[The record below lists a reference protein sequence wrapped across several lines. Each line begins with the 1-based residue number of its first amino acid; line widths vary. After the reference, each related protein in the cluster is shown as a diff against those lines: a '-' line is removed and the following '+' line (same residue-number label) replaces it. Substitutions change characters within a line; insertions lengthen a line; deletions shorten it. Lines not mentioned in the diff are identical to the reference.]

1 MDKKEERAQLEA
13 RLKEIAKE
21 HLIDEIRFIDAE
33 DLTEDHVGDPQKFS
47 NRQPKTIMPGAKS
60 IILAAIYIGKF
71 VTASDANHGRMSR
84 LVLSGYYANIV
95 KPMEALREELIK
107 SGYRALLLDG
117 ENDEEQIP
125 LKGTAVKAG
134 LGWIGKHSILIHP
147 KYGTFLAL
155 GGILTDA
162 DLGIQYPIEKNRCDG
177 CHRCMDICP
186 TKAIET
192 PQVIDI
198 DKCLSNIMDQYI
210 SGDDIPPETDT
221 DQYFFEC
228 DICQNAC
235 PWNGKHL
242 KSPLATPYGER
253 FDRERVEK
261 LLDIKNLEQLG
272 EESYKK
278 NLTPLM
284 EGYVLP
290 YKTFCR
296 NLNHIRHQSKCK
308 E

>member
-1 MDKKEERAQLEA
+1 MIEQQEKDQLKA
-13 RLKEIAKE
+13 RLREIAKE

-33 DLTEDHVGDPQKFS
+33 DLTEEHVGDPAKFRG
-47 NRQPKTIMPGAKS
+47 RQPKAIMPEAKS
-60 IILAAIYIGKF
+60 IVLAAIYIGNF
-71 VTASDANHGRMSR
+71 ITAADCGHGRMSR

-95 KPMEALREELIK
+95 KPMEALRDELVRR
-107 SGYRALLLDG
+107 GYRALLLDG
-117 ENDEEQIP
+117 ENDDEQIP

-134 LGWIGKHSILIHP
+134 LGWIGKHSILINP

-162 DLGIQYPIEKNRCDG
+162 DLGEAHPLEKNRCDG
-177 CHRCMDICP
+177 CHRCMDVCP

-192 PQVIDI
+192 PQVINI
-198 DKCLSNIMDQYI
+198 EKCLSNIMDQYI
-210 SGDDIPPETDT
+210 SGDDIPPEADT
-221 DQYFFEC
+221 DRYFFEC

-235 PWNGKHL
+235 PWNGRHL
-242 KSPLATPYGER
+242 KSPLPTPYGER
-253 FDRERVEK
+253 FDRHRVED
-261 LLDIKNLEQLG
+261 LLDLKSLEQMGEDAYEKNLA
-272 EESYKK
+272 
-278 NLTPLM
+278 PLM

-296 NLNHIRHQSKCK
+296 NLNHVRAKINDK

>member
-1 MDKKEERAQLEA
+1 MDKREERDQLEF
-13 RLKEIAKE
+13 RLREIAKV

-33 DLTEDHVGDPQKFS
+33 NLTEDHVGDPHKFTG
-47 NRQPKTIMPGAKS
+47 RQPKAIMPEAKS
-60 IILAAIYIGKF
+60 IILAAIYIGNF
-71 VTASDANHGRMSR
+71 VTSADADHGRMSR

-95 KPMEALREELIK
+95 KPMEALQEELIK
-107 SGYRALLLDG
+107 NGYRALLLDG

-162 DLGIQYPIEKNRCDG
+162 DLGTQYPLEKNRCDG
-177 CHRCMDICP
+177 CHRCMDVCP

-192 PQVIDI
+192 PQVINI

-210 SGDDIPPETDT
+210 SGDDIPAEADT

-235 PWNGKHL
+235 PWNGRHL
-242 KSPLATPYGER
+242 KSPLSTPYGEK
-253 FDRERVEK
+253 FDREKVEG
-261 LLDIKNLEQLG
+261 LLDLHRLEQM
-272 EESYKK
+272 EEDTYTKE
-278 NLTPLM
+278 LTPLM

-296 NLNHIRHQSKCK
+296 NLNHGRIR
-308 E
+308 

>member
-1 MDKKEERAQLEA
+1 
-13 RLKEIAKE
+13 LK
-21 HLIDEIRFIDAE
+21 R
-33 DLTEDHVGDPQKFS
+33 
-47 NRQPKTIMPGAKS
+47 
-60 IILAAIYIGKF
+60 
-71 VTASDANHGRMSR
+71 
-84 LVLSGYYANIV
+84 
-95 KPMEALREELIK
+95 
-107 SGYRALLLDG
+107 GYRALLLDG
-117 ENDEEQIP
+117 ENDDEQIP

-134 LGWIGKHSILIHP
+134 LGWIGKHSILIHH

-162 DLGIQYPIEKNRCDG
+162 DLGTQYPIEKNRCDE
-177 CHRCMDICP
+177 CQRCMDVCP

-192 PQVIDI
+192 PQVINI

-210 SGDDIPPETDT
+210 SENDIPPETDT

-242 KSPLATPYGER
+242 ISPLSTPYGER
-253 FDRERVEK
+253 FDRQRVEN
-261 LLDIKNLEQLG
+261 LLDIKTLSQLG
-272 EESYKK
+272 EDTYEK
-278 NLTPLM
+278 NLTPFM

-296 NLNHIRHQSKCK
+296 NLNHILRK
-308 E
+308 EKL